1 MLADACNF
9 SLTFVLRDSTC
20 FSIEYGRRYPL
31 YWNVSPQ
38 LVCIEKLLSG
48 CLKSLISSLE
58 PLSPPMKLRIG
69 VIGVGPAWESRHMPA
84 LRALSDRFE
93 VVAFCDPVQH
103 RAELAALQFNATVH
117 DGFRGLTQREE
128 IDAVLLLSSTFYG
141 ALPIHA
147 ACDLGKAVYC
157 AAAIDLQD
165 TEAAALRQRVETAGI
180 AFMAE
185 FPCRLSPATL
195 RLKEL
200 IATRLGAPK
209 LLFCNRRRV
218 HPNQSASGSRCYR
231 DLIELVDWCRYI
243 VETEPTSL
251 LATSHLTA
259 EQSQDYFSV
268 SLDFSLSG
276 ETGTGPLAAITCGD
290 YVPKSLQESLAFR
303 RPADLKV
310 VCEHGIA
317 FLDLPNTIAWYDEA
331 GQHLETL
338 DHERPVGEQLLIH
351 FHRAVASL
359 LLKSSSLADAHRAV
373 TIANQAIV
381 SSETGQRVSC

>member
-1 MLADACNF
+1 
-9 SLTFVLRDSTC
+9 
-20 FSIEYGRRYPL
+20 
-31 YWNVSPQ
+31 
-38 LVCIEKLLSG
+38 
-48 CLKSLISSLE
+48 
-58 PLSPPMKLRIG
+58 MKLRIG
-69 VIGVGPAWESRHMPA
+69 VIGVGPAWESRHLPA

-103 RAELAALQFNATVH
+103 RAEQAAQQFNAAVH

-128 IDAVLLLSSTFYG
+128 IDAILLLSASFYG

-147 ACDLGKAVYC
+147 ACDMGKAVYC
-157 AAAIDLQD
+157 AAAIDLPD
-165 TEAAALRQRVETAGI
+165 AEAVALRERVETAGI

-218 HPNQSASGSRCYR
+218 HPSKSTSGSRCYR
-231 DLIELVDWCRYI
+231 DLVELVDWCRYI
-243 VETEPTSL
+243 VETDPTSL
-251 LATSHLTA
+251 MATSHQVAGLPK
-259 EQSQDYFSV
+259 EESLQQDYFSV
-268 SLDFSLSG
+268 NLDFSPLG

-290 YVPKSLQESLAFR
+290 YVSDSLQESLAFR

-310 VCEHGIA
+310 VCERGIA
-317 FLDLPNTIAWYDEA
+317 FVDLPNTVAWFDEA

-338 DHERPVGEQLLIH
+338 DHERPVGEQLLLH

-359 LLKSSSLADAHRAV
+359 ILKSSSLADAHRAV
-373 TIANQAIV
+373 TIANQAKI
-381 SSETGQRVSC
+381 SCKTGQRVQCAP

>member
-1 MLADACNF
+1 
-9 SLTFVLRDSTC
+9 
-20 FSIEYGRRYPL
+20 
-31 YWNVSPQ
+31 
-38 LVCIEKLLSG
+38 
-48 CLKSLISSLE
+48 
-58 PLSPPMKLRIG
+58 MKLRIG

-103 RAELAALQFNATVH
+103 RAELAARPFNATVH
-117 DGFRGLTQREE
+117 DGFRALTAREE
-128 IDAVLLLSSTFYG
+128 IDAVLLLSASFYG

-147 ACDLGKAVYC
+147 ACEMGKAVYC
-157 AAAIDLQD
+157 AAAIDLPD
-165 TEAAALRQRVETAGI
+165 SEATALRQRVETAGI

-200 IATRLGAPK
+200 LSTRLGAPK
-209 LLFCNRRRV
+209 LLFCNRRRI
-218 HPNQSASGSRCYR
+218 HPTNSIAGSSCYR
-231 DLIELVDWCRYI
+231 DLVELVDWCRYI
-243 VETEPTSL
+243 IETEPTSVV
-251 LATSHLTA
+251 ATSHLA
-259 EQSQDYFSV
+259 ANQSQQDYFSV
-268 SLDFSLSG
+268 NLDFSPTG
-276 ETGTGPLAAITCGD
+276 EIGSGPLAAITCGD
-290 YVPKSLQESLAFR
+290 YVPENLRESLSFR

-317 FLDLPNTIAWYDEA
+317 FVDLPNTIAWYDEA

-359 LLKSSSLADAHRAV
+359 VLKSSSLDDTHHAV
-373 TIANQAIV
+373 TIANQAKI
-381 SSETGQRVSC
+381 SSKTGQRISCDINRL